1 MRSRGEGAFV
11 VIIIALTLLLLL
23 LLAGGG
29 FALIGPT
36 TVSATP
42 SSNTTPTST
51 APSPSSSSPLALK
64 FSPQP
69 VWQERV
75 TTTGVTPINQTH
87 SIVAFSGNGTITVP
101 DTGET
106 IKMTNN
112 GTAFISPVP
121 GSAGTVSAYGR
132 EYVLSSSEDGGTTAI
147 TFNEIV
153 KYDPATHQGKGIST
167 AVFDENATSGT
178 LAPFNGMIVAGTH
191 EERPNVQ
198 GTTITLWK
206 WEGGIGNNNS
216 IGVTAAPSMQEESLR
231 NTTTTTTSELPPTPN
246 NVP

>member
-1 MRSRGEGAFV
+1 
-11 VIIIALTLLLLL
+11 
-23 LLAGGG
+23 
-29 FALIGPT
+29 
-36 TVSATP
+36 
-42 SSNTTPTST
+42 
-51 APSPSSSSPLALK
+51 
-64 FSPQP
+64 
-69 VWQERV
+69 
-75 TTTGVTPINQTH
+75 
-87 SIVAFSGNGTITVP
+87 
-101 DTGET
+101 
-106 IKMTNN
+106 MTNN

-178 LAPFNGMIVAGTH
+178 LAPFNGLVVAGTH
-191 EERPNVQ
+191 VDDPKDKE
-198 GTTITLWK
+198 GATITLWK